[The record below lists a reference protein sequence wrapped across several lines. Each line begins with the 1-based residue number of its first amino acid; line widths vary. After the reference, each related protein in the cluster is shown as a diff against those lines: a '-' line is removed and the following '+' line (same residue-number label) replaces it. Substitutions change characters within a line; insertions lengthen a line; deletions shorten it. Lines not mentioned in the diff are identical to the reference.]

1 MTKKEYTLSDRR
13 CFLYQ
18 DTDAAH
24 LLIQPIDE
32 HDLEV
37 LDQEVE
43 AIKELTDKTFSL
55 VTFMIKDWN
64 QELTPWAAPPVFGK
78 TPFGNG
84 AEKTLEFI
92 TSQLLPEVQVGIPH
106 LILGGYSLAGLF
118 ALWAG
123 YQTDRF
129 EGIAA
134 ASPSVW
140 YPQWIDYASEN
151 KPLAKSIYLSLGDKE
166 EKTKHPV
173 MAQVGNA
180 IRKQHELLTGQGINS
195 ILEWN
200 AGNHFID
207 SDKRTAKGFAWVM
220 DEKNS
225 ILVETQRTSSDGSPI
240 EIRHSRPR
248 QIMPYAEDCAGDC
261 GQRIGSKMDGGQT
274 AGQS

>member
-1 MTKKEYTLSDRR
+1 MTKKEYTLSDRT

-18 DTDAAH
+18 DAEATH

-37 LDQEVE
+37 LDQEVK
-43 AIKELTDKTFSL
+43 AIKELSDKPFSL
-55 VTFMIKDWN
+55 LAFMIKDWN

-78 TPFGNG
+78 VPFGNG
-84 AEKTLEFI
+84 AGKTLGFI
-92 TSQLLPEVQVGIPH
+92 TNQLQPEVQENIPH

-151 KPLAKSIYLSLGDKE
+151 KPLAKSVYLSLGDKE
-166 EKTKHPV
+166 EKAKNPV

-180 IRKQHELLTGQGINS
+180 IRKQHELLTEQKINT

-200 AGNHFID
+200 AGNHFVD
-207 SDKRTAKGFAWVM
+207 SDKRMAKGFAWLI
-220 DEKNS
+220 NN
-225 ILVETQRTSSDGSPI
+225 R
-240 EIRHSRPR
+240 
-248 QIMPYAEDCAGDC
+248 
-261 GQRIGSKMDGGQT
+261 
-274 AGQS
+274 

>member
-1 MTKKEYTLSDRR
+1 MTKKEYTLSDRT

-18 DTDAAH
+18 DAEATH

-37 LDQEVE
+37 LDQEIE
-43 AIKELTDKTFSL
+43 AIKELSDKPFSL
-55 VTFMIKDWN
+55 AAFMIKDWN
-64 QELTPWAAPPVFGK
+64 QELTPWAAPSVFGK
-78 TPFGNG
+78 VPFGNG
-84 AEKTLEFI
+84 AGKTLKFI
-92 TSQLLPEVQVGIPH
+92 TSQLLPEVQENIPH

-140 YPQWIDYASEN
+140 YPQWIDYASEK
-151 KPLAKSIYLSLGDKE
+151 KPLAKSVYLSLGDKE
-166 EKTKHPV
+166 EKAKNPV

-180 IRKQHELLTGQGINS
+180 IRKQHELLTEQKINT

-200 AGNHFID
+200 AGNHFVD
-207 SDKRTAKGFAWVM
+207 SDKRMAKGFAWLI
-220 DEKNS
+220 NN
-225 ILVETQRTSSDGSPI
+225 R
-240 EIRHSRPR
+240 
-248 QIMPYAEDCAGDC
+248 
-261 GQRIGSKMDGGQT
+261 
-274 AGQS
+274 

>member
-1 MTKKEYTLSDRR
+1 MTKKEYTLSDRT

-18 DTDAAH
+18 DAEATH

-37 LDQEVE
+37 LDQEVK
-43 AIKELTDKTFSL
+43 AIKELSDEPFSL
-55 VTFMIKDWN
+55 VAFLIKDWN

-78 TPFGNG
+78 VPFGNG
-84 AEKTLEFI
+84 AGKTLGFI
-92 TSQLLPEVQVGIPH
+92 TNQLLPEVQENISH

-123 YQTDRF
+123 VQTDQF

-151 KPLAKSIYLSLGDKE
+151 KPLAKSVYLSLGDKE
-166 EKTKHPV
+166 EKAKNPV

-180 IRKQHELLTGQGINS
+180 IRKQHELLMEQEINT
-195 ILEWN
+195 IFEWN
-200 AGNHFID
+200 AGNHFVD
-207 SDKRTAKGFAWVM
+207 SDKRMAKGFAWLM
-220 DEKNS
+220 NN
-225 ILVETQRTSSDGSPI
+225 R
-240 EIRHSRPR
+240 
-248 QIMPYAEDCAGDC
+248 
-261 GQRIGSKMDGGQT
+261 
-274 AGQS
+274 

>member
-1 MTKKEYTLSDRR
+1 MTKKEYTLSDRT

-18 DTDAAH
+18 DEAAKY

-37 LDQEVE
+37 LDQEIE
-43 AIKELTDKTFSL
+43 TIKELSDKPFSL
-55 VTFMIKDWN
+55 VAFMIKDWN
-64 QELTPWAAPPVFGK
+64 QELTPWVAPPVIGK
-78 TPFGNG
+78 TPFGDG

-92 TSQLLPEVQVGIPH
+92 TSQLLPEVQENIPH
-106 LILGGYSLAGLF
+106 IILGGYSLAGLF

-140 YPQWIDYASEN
+140 YPQWIDFASEN
-151 KPLAKSIYLSLGDKE
+151 KPLAKSVYLSLGDKE
-166 EKTKHPV
+166 EKAKNPI

-180 IRKQHELLTGQGINS
+180 IRKQHELLTGQEINT

-200 AGNHFID
+200 AGNHFVD
-207 SDKRTAKGFAWVM
+207 SDKRMAKGFAWLLNAR
-220 DEKNS
+220 K
-225 ILVETQRTSSDGSPI
+225 
-240 EIRHSRPR
+240 
-248 QIMPYAEDCAGDC
+248 
-261 GQRIGSKMDGGQT
+261 
-274 AGQS
+274 